1 MDNPKDFLD
10 TQILIAAIQNTESVD
25 VEGARVSSIVA
36 SEFLGAVSPDPV
48 SANYYV
54 PLISQRHAAMNF
66 PDRPM
71 RRDHAFSKMSTDWV
85 KMDFGAIHP
94 SIIHFGNYAM
104 SEIINNK
111 SSELFNS
118 VISHL
123 PKEKRKTLKRKFS
136 FLLECEIECI
146 PLSSE
151 AIEKAQDLLSSLKE
165 KSSLK
170 ANFRNS
176 WNDLLIAAIAI
187 ENSGRLHTHD
197 NLLARQIAEH
207 MEASVVE
214 RESFLLVDYSVKEEV
229 FKKFNKESKGYVN
242 RGWQV
247 EFSKQSRRE

>member
-1 MDNPKDFLD
+1 MDNPKNFLD
-10 TQILIAAIQNTESVD
+10 TQILIAAIQNAESVD
-25 VEGARVSSIVA
+25 IERARVASIVA

-54 PLISQRHAAMNF
+54 PLVSQRHAIMNI
-66 PDRPM
+66 PNRPL

-85 KMDFGAIHP
+85 KMEFGGVHP
-94 SIIHFGNYAM
+94 PIIHFGNYAM

-136 FLLECEIECI
+136 FLLEREIECV

-151 AIEKAQDLLSSLKE
+151 AIEKAQGLLASLKE
-165 KSSLK
+165 QNSLK
-170 ANFRNS
+170 NNFRNS

-187 ENSGRLHTHD
+187 ENSGTLHTHD
-197 NLLARQIAEH
+197 NLLARQIAEY
-207 MEASVVE
+207 MEASIVE
-214 RESFLLVDYSVKEEV
+214 KESFLSVDYSVKEEV
-229 FKKFNKESKGYVN
+229 FKKNNQESKGYVN